1 MKQLLTMTTDTF
13 AATGTDANPLLTP
26 SALPYG
32 LPDFAAI
39 RDEHFLPAFRAG
51 MAAHRA
57 ELEAIATDRRPVTFE
72 NTVLA
77 FEQSGRPLRWVSM
90 VFYNLVAADG
100 TDTRHRIDEEI
111 SPELSAHQDAIYL
124 DERLYRRLAGVDL
137 EALSGEDHRLAA
149 ETLRAF
155 RLRGADLEATAK
167 QRLAAINERL
177 AVLSAQYGRR
187 MVEGNTAA
195 AVWFSS
201 AAELAGL
208 SEQDLASAAAAAR
221 SAGHDAGYLLTLS
234 MFTSQPWLET
244 LEDPDSRRRV
254 HEAAWQRGSTEGEH
268 FTLGLAVE
276 QAALRAEKAGLL
288 GHSSWA
294 DYALQDR
301 TAPDLAAVR
310 ELLGR
315 IIPAATANA
324 RREKAEVEAAAGH
337 PVEPWDWPFYAA
349 RIEREKYRVDAS
361 RLRSYFELDRV
372 LADGV
377 LAAATALYGITFR
390 ERPDLPG
397 YRPDVRVWEVL
408 DEEGAG
414 LGLFVG
420 DFFTRPTKSG
430 GAWMNSF
437 REASTLFGER
447 PVVTN
452 TLNIPAPAE
461 GEPALLTVDQ
471 VNTLFHE
478 FGHALHGLLSTAR
491 YASLSGTSVPRDFV
505 EFPSQVN
512 EMWMYWPDVVSAY
525 ARHVETGEEIDPE
538 VLAAIEASSL
548 WGEGFRTTEYLG
560 ATMVDLAWHSLAP
573 GTVVEDP
580 LTFERQALVAAGL
593 DPALVPP
600 RYRTGYFKHIFAGGY
615 AAGYYSYIWS
625 EVLDADTVEWF
636 RAQGG
641 LTRENGE
648 HFRAELLS
656 RGNARDPLESYR
668 AFRGRDADPEH
679 LLRRRG
685 LLG

>member
-1 MKQLLTMTTDTF
+1 MKQLLTMTTDTSP
-13 AATGTDANPLLTP
+13 AACTAANPLLTP

-51 MAAHRA
+51 MTAHRA
-57 ELEAIATDRRPVTFE
+57 ELEVIATDPSPATFA
-72 NTVLA
+72 NTFLA
-77 FEQSGRPLRWVSM
+77 FEESGRPLRWVSM
-90 VFYNLVAADG
+90 VFSNLVAADG
-100 TDTRHRIDEEI
+100 TGARHRIDEEI

-124 DERLYRRLAGVDL
+124 DERLYRRLAGVDTD
-137 EALSGEDHRLAA
+137 ALAGEDRRLAG
-149 ETLRAF
+149 ETLKAF
-155 RLRGADLEATAK
+155 RLRGADLEPTAK

-208 SEQDLASAAAAAR
+208 SEQDLATAAEAAR

-244 LEDPDSRRRV
+244 LQDRESRRRV
-254 HEAAWQRGSTEGEH
+254 HEAAWRRGGTGGEH
-268 FTLGLAVE
+268 ATLGLAVE

-294 DYALQDR
+294 EYALQDR

-324 RREKAEVEAAAGH
+324 RRELAEVQAAAGH

-349 RIEREKYRVDAS
+349 RIERETYRVDAS

-377 LAAATALYGITFR
+377 FAAATALYGITFR
-390 ERPDLPG
+390 ERPELRG
-397 YRPDVRVWEVL
+397 NRPDVRVWEVL
-408 DEEGAG
+408 EANGTG

-437 REASTLFGER
+437 REASTLFDER

-452 TLNIPAPAE
+452 TLNVPAPAG

-471 VNTLFHE
+471 VTTLFHE

-512 EMWMYWPDVVSAY
+512 EMWMYWPDVVTAY
-525 ARHVETGEEIDPE
+525 ARHVDTGEAIDPE

-560 ATMVDLAWHSLAP
+560 ATMLDLAWHSLAP
-573 GTVVEDP
+573 GTVVDDP
-580 LTFERQALVAAGL
+580 LAFEHEALVAAGL

-600 RYRTGYFKHIFAGGY
+600 RYRTGYFKHVFAGGY
-615 AAGYYSYIWS
+615 AAGYYSYLWS

-636 RAQGG
+636 RARGG
-641 LTRENGE
+641 LTRQNGE
-648 HFRAELLS
+648 RFRAELLA
-656 RGNARDPLESYR
+656 RGNTRDPLESYR
-668 AFRGRDADPEH
+668 AFRGRDADPEP

>member
-1 MKQLLTMTTDTF
+1 MKQLLTMTTDTLT
-13 AATGTDANPLLTP
+13 AAGTDANPLLTP

-32 LPDFAAI
+32 LPDFGAI
-39 RDEHFLPAFRAG
+39 QDHHFLPAFRAG

-57 ELEAIATDRRPVTFE
+57 ELEVIATDPGPVTFE

-77 FEQSGRPLRWVSM
+77 FERSGRALRRVSM
-90 VFYNLVAADG
+90 VFHHLVAADG
-100 TDTRHRIDEEI
+100 TDARHRIDEEI
-111 SPELSAHQDAIYL
+111 SPELSAHQDATYL

-137 EALSGEDHRLAA
+137 EALTGEDHRLAT

-155 RLRGADLEATAK
+155 RLRGADLDAAAK
-167 QRLAAINERL
+167 RRLAAINERL

-195 AVWFSS
+195 AVWFAS

-208 SEQDLASAAAAAR
+208 TEQDLAAAAEAAR
-221 SAGHDAGYLLTLS
+221 TAGHDDGYLLTLS

-244 LEDPDSRRRV
+244 LEVRESRRRV
-254 HEAAWQRGSTEGEH
+254 HEAAWHRGSTDDEH
-268 FTLGLAVE
+268 STLPLAVE
-276 QAALRAEKAGLL
+276 QAALRAEKAGVL

-310 ELLGR
+310 DLLGR

-324 RREKAEVEAAAGH
+324 RRERAEVETAAGH
-337 PVEPWDWPFYAA
+337 PVEPWDWPFHAA
-349 RIEREKYRVDAS
+349 RIERERFRVDAS
-361 RLRSYFELDRV
+361 GLRAYLELDRV
-372 LADGV
+372 LTHGV
-377 LAAATALYGITFR
+377 FAAATALYGITFR
-390 ERPDLPG
+390 ERPELPG

-408 DEEGAG
+408 DADGAG

-430 GAWMNSF
+430 GAWMDSL
-437 REASTLFGER
+437 REASTLFGEQ

-471 VNTLFHE
+471 VTTLFHE

-491 YASLSGTSVPRDFV
+491 YASLSGTAVPRDFV

-512 EMWMYWPDVVSAY
+512 EMWMYWPEVVTAY
-525 ARHVETGEEIDPE
+525 ARHVDTGEAIDPE

-560 ATMVDLAWHSLAP
+560 ATMLDLAWHSLAP
-573 GTVVEDP
+573 GTVVQDP
-580 LTFERQALVAAGL
+580 LVFEHEALEAAGL

-636 RAQGG
+636 RSRGG

-648 HFRAELLS
+648 RFRAELLS
-656 RGNARDPLESYR
+656 RGNTRDPLESYR

>member
-1 MKQLLTMTTDTF
+1 MKQLLTMTTDTL
-13 AATGTDANPLLTP
+13 AAGTDANPLLTP

-39 RDEHFLPAFRAG
+39 QDHHVLPAFRTG

-57 ELEAIATDRRPVTFE
+57 ELEAIATDRSPVTFE

-77 FEQSGRPLRWVSM
+77 FERSGRALRRVSM
-90 VFYNLVAADG
+90 VFHHLVAADG
-100 TDTRHRIDEEI
+100 TDARHRIEEEI
-111 SPELSAHQDAIYL
+111 SPELSAHQDATYL

-137 EALSGEDHRLAA
+137 EALTGEDHRLAT

-155 RLRGADLEATAK
+155 RLRGADLDAAAK
-167 QRLAAINERL
+167 RRLAAINERL

-195 AVWFSS
+195 AVWFAS
-201 AAELAGL
+201 AGELAGL
-208 SEQDLASAAAAAR
+208 TEQDLASAAEAAR
-221 SAGHDAGYLLTLS
+221 AAGHDAGYLLTLS

-244 LEDPDSRRRV
+244 LEVRESRRRV
-254 HEAAWQRGSTEGEH
+254 HEAAWQRGSTDDEH
-268 FTLGLAVE
+268 STLKLAVE

-288 GHSSWA
+288 GHASWA

-324 RREKAEVEAAAGH
+324 RREKAEVESVAGH
-337 PVEPWDWPFYAA
+337 PVEPWDWPFHAA
-349 RIEREKYRVDAS
+349 RIERERFRVDAS
-361 RLRSYFELDRV
+361 GLRAHFELERV
-372 LADGV
+372 LTHGV
-377 LAAATALYGITFR
+377 FAAATALYGLTFR
-390 ERPDLPG
+390 ERPELPA

-408 DEEGAG
+408 DADDAG

-420 DFFTRPTKSG
+420 DFFARPTKSG
-430 GAWMNSF
+430 GAWMDSF
-437 REASTLFGER
+437 REASTLFGEQ

-461 GEPALLTVDQ
+461 GEPVLLTVDQ
-471 VNTLFHE
+471 VTTLFHE

-512 EMWMYWPDVVSAY
+512 EMWMYWPEVVTAY
-525 ARHVETGEEIDPE
+525 ARHVDTGEAIDPE

-560 ATMVDLAWHSLAP
+560 ATMLDLAWHSLAP

-580 LTFERQALVAAGL
+580 LDFEHEALEAAGL

-615 AAGYYSYIWS
+615 AAGYYSYIWA

-636 RAQGG
+636 RSQGG

-648 HFRAELLS
+648 RFRAELLA
-656 RGNARDPLESYR
+656 RGNTRDPLESYR
-668 AFRGRDADPEH
+668 ALRGRDADPEH

>member
-1 MKQLLTMTTDTF
+1 VKQLLTMTTDTF
-13 AATGTDANPLLTP
+13 AAGTDANPLLTP
-26 SALPYG
+26 PSLPYG

-57 ELEAIATDRRPVTFE
+57 ELEAIATDRSPATFE
-72 NTVLA
+72 NTILA
-77 FEQSGRPLRWVSM
+77 FEESGRPLRWVSM

-100 TDTRHRIDEEI
+100 TDARHRIDEQV
-111 SPELSAHQDAIYL
+111 SPELSAHQDAIHL

-137 EALSGEDHRLAA
+137 DGLAGEDLRLAR
-149 ETLRAF
+149 ETLKAF
-155 RLRGADLEATAK
+155 RLQGADLDSAAK
-167 QRLAAINERL
+167 QRLAVINERL
-177 AVLSAQYGRR
+177 AVLSAQFGRR

-208 SEQDLASAAAAAR
+208 SEQDLAAAAQAAR
-221 SAGHDAGYLLTLS
+221 TAGHDAGYLLTLS

-244 LEDPDSRRRV
+244 LQDRDSRRRV
-254 HEAAWQRGSTEGEH
+254 HEAAWQRGSTTGEYS
-268 FTLGLAVE
+268 TLGLAVE

-294 DYALQDR
+294 EYALQDR

-310 ELLGR
+310 ALLGR

-324 RREKAEVEAAAGH
+324 RREKAEVGAVAGH

-349 RIEREKYRVDAS
+349 RIERETYRVDTS
-361 RLRSYFELDRV
+361 GLRSYFELDRV
-372 LADGV
+372 LTDGV
-377 LAAATALYGITFR
+377 FAAATALYGITFR
-390 ERPDLPG
+390 ERPELAG
-397 YRPDVRVWEVL
+397 YCPDVRVWEVL
-408 DEEGAG
+408 EADGAG

-437 REASTLFGER
+437 REASALFDER

-452 TLNIPAPAE
+452 NLNVPAPAE

-512 EMWMYWPDVVSAY
+512 EMWMYWPGVVTAY
-525 ARHVETGEEIDPE
+525 ARHVDTGEAIDPG

-560 ATMVDLAWHSLAP
+560 ATMLDLAWHSLAP

-580 LTFERQALVAAGL
+580 LAFEREALVDAGL
-593 DPALVPP
+593 DPDLVPP

-625 EVLDADTVEWF
+625 EALDADTVEWF
-636 RAQGG
+636 RSAGG

-648 HFRAELLS
+648 RFRAELLC
-656 RGNARDPLESYR
+656 RGNTRDPLESYR

>member
-1 MKQLLTMTTDTF
+1 MKQLLTMTTHTA

-32 LPDFAAI
+32 LPDFRAI

-51 MAAHRA
+51 MAAHRT
-57 ELEAIATDRRPVTFE
+57 ELEALATDPAPATFE

-77 FEQSGRPLRWVSM
+77 FERSGRPLRWVSM
-90 VFYNLVAADG
+90 VFSHLVAADG
-100 TDTRHRIDEEI
+100 TDARHRIDEEI
-111 SPELSAHQDAIYL
+111 SPELAAHEDAIHL
-124 DERLYRRLAGVDL
+124 DERLYRRLAAVDVD
-137 EALSGEDHRLAA
+137 ALAGEDHRLAE

-155 RLRGADLEATAK
+155 RLRGADLDAAAK

-187 MVEGNTAA
+187 MVAGNTAA

-201 AAELAGL
+201 ATELAGL
-208 SEQDLASAAAAAR
+208 SAQDLASAAEAAR
-221 SAGHDAGYLLTLS
+221 AAGHDAGYLLTLS

-244 LEDPDSRRRV
+244 LEDRDARRRV
-254 HEAAWQRGSTEGEH
+254 HEAAWQRGSTAGEH
-268 FTLGLAVE
+268 LTLDLAVE

-288 GHSSWA
+288 GCSSWA
-294 DYALQDR
+294 EYALQDR

-315 IIPAATANA
+315 IIPAAAANA
-324 RREKAEVEAAAGH
+324 RREKADVESAAGH
-337 PVEPWDWPFYAA
+337 QVEPWDWPFYAA
-349 RIEREKYRVDAS
+349 RIERETYRVDAS
-361 RLRSYFELDRV
+361 GLRAYLELDRV
-372 LADGV
+372 LAEGV
-377 LAAATALYGITFR
+377 FAAATALYGITFR
-390 ERPDLPG
+390 ERPELVG

-408 DEEGAG
+408 DADGGG

-461 GEPALLTVDQ
+461 GEPALLTVDE
-471 VNTLFHE
+471 VRTLFHE

-512 EMWMYWPDVVSAY
+512 EMWMYWPEVVTAY
-525 ARHVETGEEIDPE
+525 ARHVDTGEAIDPG

-560 ATMVDLAWHSLAP
+560 ATMLDLAWHSLAP

-580 LTFERQALVAAGL
+580 LAFEREALVSAGL
-593 DPALVPP
+593 DPSLVPP

-636 RAQGG
+636 RSQGG
-641 LTRENGE
+641 LTRQNGE
-648 HFRAELLS
+648 RFRAELLS
-656 RGNARDPLESYR
+656 RGNTRDPMESYR
-668 AFRGRDADPEH
+668 AFRGGDADPEH

>member
-1 MKQLLTMTTDTF
+1 
-13 AATGTDANPLLTP
+13 
-26 SALPYG
+26 
-32 LPDFAAI
+32 
-39 RDEHFLPAFRAG
+39 
-51 MAAHRA
+51 
-57 ELEAIATDRRPVTFE
+57 
-72 NTVLA
+72 
-77 FEQSGRPLRWVSM
+77 
-90 VFYNLVAADG
+90 
-100 TDTRHRIDEEI
+100 
-111 SPELSAHQDAIYL
+111 
-124 DERLYRRLAGVDL
+124 
-137 EALSGEDHRLAA
+137 
-149 ETLRAF
+149 
-155 RLRGADLEATAK
+155 
-167 QRLAAINERL
+167 
-177 AVLSAQYGRR
+177 
-187 MVEGNTAA
+187 
-195 AVWFSS
+195 
-201 AAELAGL
+201 
-208 SEQDLASAAAAAR
+208 
-221 SAGHDAGYLLTLS
+221 
-234 MFTSQPWLET
+234 
-244 LEDPDSRRRV
+244 
-254 HEAAWQRGSTEGEH
+254 
-268 FTLGLAVE
+268 VE

-294 DYALQDR
+294 EYALQER

-324 RREKAEVEAAAGH
+324 RRELAEVQAAAGH
-337 PVEPWDWPFYAA
+337 PVEPWDWPFHAA
-349 RIEREKYRVDAS
+349 RIERETYRVDAS
-361 RLRSYFELDRV
+361 GLRSYFELDRV

-377 LAAATALYGITFR
+377 FAAATALYGITFR
-390 ERPDLPG
+390 ERPELRG

-408 DEEGAG
+408 EADGTG

-437 REASTLFGER
+437 REASTLYDER

-452 TLNIPAPAE
+452 TLNIPAPAG

-471 VNTLFHE
+471 VTTLFHE

-512 EMWMYWPDVVSAY
+512 EMWMYWPDVVTAY
-525 ARHVETGEEIDPE
+525 ARHVDTGEAIDPE

-560 ATMVDLAWHSLAP
+560 ATMLDLAWHSLAP
-573 GTVVEDP
+573 GTVVDDP
-580 LTFERQALVAAGL
+580 LAFEHEALVAAGL

-600 RYRTGYFKHIFAGGY
+600 RYRTGYFKHVFAGGY
-615 AAGYYSYIWS
+615 AAGYYSYLWS

-636 RAQGG
+636 RARGG
-641 LTRENGE
+641 LTRANGE
-648 HFRAELLS
+648 RFRAELLS
-656 RGNARDPLESYR
+656 RGNTRDPLESYR